1 MTATRPGVDAM
12 EVHALITEALGAT
25 GVLPP
30 HARLAELDEQLRE
43 EINRL
48 IPIVRDK
55 SDHTELRSRD
65 WYALQQ
71 AADHAEDSLT
81 YKLDEQPLAGAL
93 HVAELARRLCALQQ
107 AEGAKA

>member
-1 MTATRPGVDAM
+1 MTATRPGIDA
-12 EVHALITEALGAT
+12 EAVHALITEALGAT
-25 GVLPP
+25 GVLPA
-30 HARLAELDEQLRE
+30 HARLVELDEQLRE
-43 EINRL
+43 EIERL

-55 SDHTELRSRD
+55 SDRTELRSRE

-81 YKLDEQPLAGAL
+81 FPLDEQPLAGAL

-107 AEGAKA
+107 AQGAES